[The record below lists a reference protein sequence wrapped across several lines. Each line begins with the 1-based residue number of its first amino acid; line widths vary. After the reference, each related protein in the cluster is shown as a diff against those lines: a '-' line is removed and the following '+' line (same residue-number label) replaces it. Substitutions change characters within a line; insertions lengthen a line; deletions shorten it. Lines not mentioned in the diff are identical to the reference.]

1 MKHNIEVDNVIM
13 NNNKVTLHNQTFKK
27 IEATG
32 VCELN
37 LFNCNI
43 IDLNIEISDNSSL
56 LINYFN
62 LINKLDTKINVNAN
76 NKSVFILNH
85 SFVNNEKYNLE
96 VNTFFK
102 SEEASITVNINGI
115 NDKGTLTSS
124 VNGYVDNEKFNNTL
138 EENMRV
144 INLNNGK
151 VTSNPNMY
159 ISTSKVI
166 ANHNTTIGSVREDE
180 LLYLMSKGINKE
192 NAIKL
197 ICKGFLTRII
207 SDEEMCKQIK
217 KEYERGDLN
226 A

>member
-1 MKHNIEVDNVIM
+1 MKHNVEVDNVIM
-13 NNNKVTLHNQTFKK
+13 NNNKVTLHDQTFKK
-27 IEATG
+27 IEAKG
-32 VCELN
+32 ECELN

-76 NKSVFILNH
+76 NKSAFILNH
-85 SFVNNEKYNLE
+85 SFLNNEKYNLE

-115 NDKGTLTSS
+115 NDKGTLMSS

-138 EENMRV
+138 DENMRV

-207 SDEEMCKQIK
+207 SNEEMCKQIK
-217 KEYERGDLN
+217 KEYEGGDLN